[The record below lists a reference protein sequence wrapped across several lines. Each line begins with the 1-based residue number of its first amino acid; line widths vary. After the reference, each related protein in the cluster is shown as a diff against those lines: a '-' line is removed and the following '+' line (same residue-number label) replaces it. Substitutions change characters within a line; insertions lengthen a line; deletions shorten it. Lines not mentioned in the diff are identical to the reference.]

1 MFKAYNNFRRI
12 MKHKLEIYYRTS
24 KDNYIIYNPNKN
36 EVQLNNYKTQKAVDR
51 VTLNSLLKH
60 NLLTFVD
67 YL

>member
-1 MFKAYNNFRRI
+1 